1 MLRFKWHY
9 HSIGENM
16 LVLALEVHFF
26 YESSCC
32 QRLLEIKMGAA
43 LTRVS
48 YESFTQFACLACLI
62 SNFSVNDHFF
72 ERLTV

>member
-26 YESSCC
+26 MSH
-32 QRLLEIKMGAA
+32 
-43 LTRVS
+43 
-48 YESFTQFACLACLI
+48 LAVKGC
-62 SNFSVNDHFF
+62 
-72 ERLTV
+72 